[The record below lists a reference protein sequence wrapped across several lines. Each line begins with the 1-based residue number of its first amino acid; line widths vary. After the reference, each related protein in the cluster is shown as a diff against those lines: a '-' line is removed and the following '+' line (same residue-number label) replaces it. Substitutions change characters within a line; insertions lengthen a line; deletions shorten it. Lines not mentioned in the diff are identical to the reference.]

1 CRRAPC
7 REACPLPSSRRAAPS
22 TAGGGEPPPR
32 AAPAT
37 EHLLGRARTP
47 HLAAAAAA
55 RAPAGAGGE
64 PAARRRVPR
73 RSRARHGG
81 GSHLDAPAAS
91 RTEGAGVRT
100 NDLSRFLAA
109 RGWTDGQ
116 LAARTA
122 LDRAHVNQL
131 KNGRALPTVAT
142 ALVIAEALG
151 VTVDAVFPPGSVVRR
166 RRMR

>member
-1 CRRAPC
+1 M
-7 REACPLPSSRRAAPS
+7 
-22 TAGGGEPPPR
+22 
-32 AAPAT
+32 
-37 EHLLGRARTP
+37 
-47 HLAAAAAA
+47 
-55 RAPAGAGGE
+55 
-64 PAARRRVPR
+64 
-73 RSRARHGG
+73 
-81 GSHLDAPAAS
+81 
-91 RTEGAGVRT
+91 RT

-151 VTVDAVFPPGSVVRR
+151 VTVDAVFPPGLVVRR